1 MKVAITSQEEIS
13 KLNSVLSEMEWLS
26 KDFRSGYSFSDINW
40 ENYENLSKLPTHDS
54 ETFLEVLCH
63 KIAGNH
69 FQRIFMNLSTLLDN
83 CADLKQTTLD
93 FNPTI
98 KAGFE
103 SIDLLREID
112 DYLKPNQKNS
122 IFSSSILHEKIKS
135 ILAKVPVDLA
145 VSENDG

>member
-13 KLNSVLSEMEWLS
+13 KLNSVLSEIEWLS
-26 KDFRSGYSFSDINW
+26 KDFRSGYDFNGIDW
-40 ENYENLSKLPTHDS
+40 ENYESLQDLPQDNA
-54 ETFLEVLCH
+54 EEFLKVLCH